1 MNVGTLTIEMAAN
14 VARLANDMQKAQSTV
29 EGAMKKISS
38 AAKVGLASLAAGV
51 SVAGLT
57 AFVRSAINAADEMS
71 KLSQK
76 TGVAVKD
83 LAGLQLAYQ
92 QSGIQAGALQTS
104 MAKLAQ
110 GMAKGNDAFAAM
122 QLSTKNADGSL
133 KSTRDM
139 LGEVADKFASYKDGA
154 EKTAIA
160 MELFGRAGAEMIPL
174 LNGGAAG
181 LAEFDAMA
189 QQLGLT
195 MDEATAKSAEKFND
209 TLDLVSMGVSGVG
222 TQIAAQ
228 LLPTLT
234 GLAGEFLTTMTSGD
248 KLKNTAEF
256 LSTALKGLYVSGLAV
271 VEAFK
276 TVGTT
281 LGGVFAAIGA
291 AITGDFAGA
300 KNILSELKTDIG
312 TSWIKTLAQAQKAW
326 DTTGNAAV
334 EAMAATSAA
343 AKGAA
348 PNVEDVADQAKAAEK
363 AMTAA
368 GKALDKYFEA
378 EEKASEARAKTMGD
392 MAHLVDALERQ
403 VEAVEQGEAATKAM
417 NRELFIENA
426 LRSDAAQK
434 LLPHQREEYAKLI
447 AQQYDLQDALKV
459 AEEAQKTAA
468 SEAEKS
474 AEAMQT
480 AYNRAI
486 ERVRDGVGDFFVS
499 MIRDGKASFDT
510 LLDFFKQMI
519 AEMIATA
526 AANRILLAVGLGGA
540 SSAAS
545 AAGSVASGT
554 GILSKLGGWL
564 GLGSGAGGIGA
575 SMGPLA
581 ATKLGMQGVGSSLGF
596 TGPAGFAVGAGLNLA
611 GGLAGGYA
619 GNWAGEKMFGS
630 EGYTGYGSTIG
641 GVAGAIFG
649 AGNPITTALGAALGG
664 IVDSAIGK
672 LVGEKQAKW
681 GALGVTTGT
690 GYNSIVDTMTGAS
703 GLTLSAV
710 ANRTD
715 EAAAKELLQGFAD
728 IDGSLTAIA
737 AAMGVSVNLS
747 GQTLSGRSLRVDGQG
762 VGDAF
767 GVSGRLD
774 KLDASTLKDAPDQFV
789 RAWLDAT
796 ASSFDEQI
804 RPFIMRISG
813 SAEEMITQFASIA
826 EIQSIYQQSTDT
838 LKALAETDT
847 IGLVTQQIEA
857 ANKSLYTLW
866 SEQGDAIVK
875 FSTELA
881 DAEDY
886 AQLTGMVQQRYAT
899 EIALIGQ
906 VMGALQQIDGV
917 FASTIE
923 GIKLDL
929 MGGNDER
936 YAYFENQIE
945 MLTDSLGSMSDPGQI
960 LDTLKQIDQLA
971 GRSYGLLDDTQKQS
985 IGQEIIGYLEEAE
998 AIGTKRLE
1006 SVLDSVSADKVN
1018 EPGTV
1023 GNAIVTAMDQANGK
1037 MITQLEAVFA
1047 KGAADQQA
1055 AANTLQAAAGQFG
1068 QWVAYLPG
1076 TINVTLAGS
1085 EVNA

>member
-1 MNVGTLTIEMAAN
+1 MATTVGEVLIDVRAKVDML
-14 VARLANDMQKAQSTV
+14 ARDMQQAKNV
-29 EGAMKKISS
+29 VDRGARDLQN
-38 AAKVGLASLAAGV
+38 AAKSIQGYFKAIGVGL
-51 SVAGLT
+51 SVAGFG
-57 AFVRSAINAADEMS
+57 AFIKSAINAADEMS
-71 KLSQK
+71 KLGQK
-76 TGVAVKD
+76 TGIAVKD
-83 LAGLQLAYQ
+83 LAGLQLAFR
-92 QSGIQAGALQTS
+92 QSGLEAGALQGNMS
-104 MAKLAQ
+104 RLAQ
-110 GMAKGNDAFAAM
+110 NMAKGSEAFAAM
-122 QLSTKNADGSL
+122 QLQTRNADGSL

-154 EKTAIA
+154 EKTALA
-160 MELFGRAGAEMIPL
+160 VQLFGKAGADMIPL

-195 MDEATAKSAEKFND
+195 MDETTAKSAEKFND
-209 TLDLVSMGVSGVG
+209 TMDLVGQGVVGVG
-222 TQIAAQ
+222 RQIAAQ

-248 KLKNTAEF
+248 KLKSTAEF
-256 LSTALKGLYVSGLAV
+256 LATALKGLYVAGIAV

-291 AITGDFAGA
+291 AISGDFAGA
-300 KNILSELKTDIG
+300 KKILGELKTDIG
-312 TSWIKTLAQAQKAW
+312 SSWIKTLDQAKAAW
-326 DTTGNAAV
+326 ETTGNAAV
-334 EAMAATSAA
+334 EAMVATSAA

-348 PNVEDVADQAKAAEK
+348 PNVQDVADQAKATEK
-363 AMTAA
+363 AMVAA

-378 EEKASEARAKTMGD
+378 EAKAEEVRTKTLGTTRAQ
-392 MAHLVDALERQ
+392 VDALQRQ
-403 VEAVEQGEAATKAM
+403 VEAVKKGEVATEAL
-417 NRELFIENA
+417 NRQLHIENA

-434 LLPHQREEYAKLI
+434 LLPHQREEYAKLV
-447 AQQYDLQDALKV
+447 AQQYDLEHSLKA
-459 AEEAQKTAA
+459 AEEAQKTA
-468 SEAEKS
+468 S
-474 AEAMQT
+474 AEATKAAEAMST

-526 AANRILLAVGLGGA
+526 AANKVLIGMGLMSGTAGATAGTA

-545 AAGSVASGT
+545 TASSLSGIGGSVAGLGGGILSGL
-554 GILSKLGGWL
+554 GALSKLGGTMAMVSSKIGMTL
-564 GLGSGAGGIGA
+564 VGAGDAIAGAFGASGLSAGMAAGVGTLGIGA
-575 SMGPLA
+575 AVAVA
-581 ATKLGMQGVGSSLGF
+581 A
-596 TGPAGFAVGAGLNLA
+596 
-611 GGLAGGYA
+611 Y
-619 GNWAGEKMFGS
+619 
-630 EGYTGYGSTIG
+630 
-641 GVAGAIFG
+641 
-649 AGNPITTALGAALGG
+649 
-664 IVDSAIGK
+664 AIGK
-672 LVGEKQAKW
+672 MLPEKQAKW
-681 GALGVTTGT
+681 GALGVTTGDASSYSKT
-690 GYNSIVDTMTGAS
+690 AGSVVGAS
-703 GLTLSAV
+703 GLTLTAI
-710 ANRTD
+710 ANRTSAED
-715 EAAAKELLQGFAD
+715 AKKMLESFAG
-728 IDGSLTAIA
+728 IDGALTQIA
-737 AAMGVSVNLS
+737 AAAGVQVDLS
-747 GQTLSGRSLRVDGQG
+747 GQTLGGRSLRVDGQG

-767 GVSGRLD
+767 GVAGRLD

-796 ASSFDEQI
+796 ASSFDEQL
-804 RPFIMRISG
+804 RPFIARISG
-813 SAEEMITQFASIA
+813 SASEMVTQFAQIA
-826 EIQSIYQQSTDT
+826 EIQGIYKQSTDT
-838 LKALAETDT
+838 LKALLGTDT

-857 ANKSLYTLW
+857 AGKSLYALW
-866 SEQGDAIVK
+866 SDQGDAIVK

-886 AQLTGMVQQRYAT
+886 ATLTGMVQQRYAT

-998 AIGTKRLE
+998 AIGTQRLE
-1006 SVLDSVSADKVN
+1006 AVLDSVSADKQN
-1018 EPGTV
+1018 EAGTV
-1023 GNAIVTAMDQANGK
+1023 ANAVQVSIDAASAK
-1037 MITQLEAVFA
+1037 MVAQLDAVFV
-1047 KGAADQQA
+1047 KQQA
-1055 AANTLQAAAGQFG
+1055 AADTLAGAANNFAG
-1068 QWVAYLPG
+1068 WVNYLPG
-1076 TINVTLAGS
+1076 SINVTLQTS

>member
-14 VARLANDMQKAQSTV
+14 VARLAQDMNKATSTV
-29 EGAMKKISS
+29 EGAMKKISA

-51 SVAGLT
+51 SGAGMT
-57 AFVRSAINAADEMS
+57 AFVKSAINAADEMS

-92 QSGIQAGALQTS
+92 QSGISAGALQTS
-104 MAKLAQ
+104 MSKLAQ

-122 QLSTKNADGSL
+122 QLQTRNADGSL

-154 EKTAIA
+154 EKTALA
-160 MELFGRAGAEMIPL
+160 MQLFGKAGADMIPL

-195 MDEATAKSAEKFND
+195 MDEATARSAEKFND

-248 KLKNTAEF
+248 KLKSTAEF
-256 LSTALKGLYVSGLAV
+256 LATALKGLYVAGIAV

-291 AITGDFAGA
+291 AISGDFAGA
-300 KNILSELKTDIG
+300 KAILGELKTDIG
-312 TSWIKTLAQAQKAW
+312 NSWIKTLDQAKAAW

-348 PNVEDVADQAKAAEK
+348 PNVQDVADQAKATEK
-363 AMTAA
+363 AMVAA

-378 EEKASEARAKTMGD
+378 EAKAEEVRTKTLGTTRAQ
-392 MAHLVDALERQ
+392 VDALQRQ
-403 VEAVEQGEAATKAM
+403 VEAVNKGEAATEAL
-417 NRELFIENA
+417 NRQLHIENA

-434 LLPHQREEYAKLI
+434 LLPHQREEYAKLV
-447 AQQYDLQDALKV
+447 AQQYDLQAALDA
-459 AEEAQKTAA
+459 AEEAQKTASA
-468 SEAEKS
+468 EATKS
-474 AEAMQT
+474 AEAMAT

-499 MIRDGKASFDT
+499 IIRDGKASFDT
-510 LLDFFKQMI
+510 LLDFFKQML

-526 AANRILLAVGLGGA
+526 AANKVLIGMGLMSGSAAASAGGG
-540 SSAAS
+540 AAS
-545 AAGSVASGT
+545 AASTASSLSGIGGTVANLGGSVLSGL
-554 GILSKLGGWL
+554 GALSKLGGTMAMVSSKVGMTL
-564 GLGSGAGGIGA
+564 VTAGDAIAGAFGASNLSAGMAAGIG
-575 SMGPLA
+575 
-581 ATKLGMQGVGSSLGF
+581 T
-596 TGPAGFAVGAGLNLA
+596 AGI
-611 GGLAGGYA
+611 GLAVA
-619 GNWAGEKMFGS
+619 AAVHAVSKMM
-630 EGYTGYGSTIG
+630 
-641 GVAGAIFG
+641 
-649 AGNPITTALGAALGG
+649 P
-664 IVDSAIGK
+664 
-672 LVGEKQAKW
+672 EKQAKW

-703 GLTLSAV
+703 GLTLSAI
-710 ANRTD
+710 ANRTS
-715 EAAAKELLQGFAD
+715 KEDAQEMLQAF
-728 IDGSLTAIA
+728 GSMDSALTQIA
-737 AAMGVSVNLS
+737 AAMGVQVNLS
-747 GQTLSGRSLRVDGQG
+747 GKTLGGKSLRVDGQG

-774 KLDASTLKDAPDQFV
+774 KLDASTLKNAPDQFV

-796 ASSFDEQI
+796 AESFDAQI
-804 RPFIMRISG
+804 RPFIARIG
-813 SAEEMITQFASIA
+813 GTAEEMLAQFAQIA
-826 EIQSIYQQSTDT
+826 EIQGIYKTSTDT
-838 LKALAETDT
+838 LKALLETDT
-847 IGLVTQQIEA
+847 IGAVQQQIEA
-857 ANKSLYTLW
+857 ANRSLYALW
-866 SEQGDAIVK
+866 SDQGDAIVK

-886 AQLTGMVQQRYAT
+886 ATLTGMVQQRYAT

-906 VMGALQQIDGV
+906 VMGALQQIDGI
-917 FASTIE
+917 FAGTIE
-923 GIKLDL
+923 GIRLDL
-929 MGGNDER
+929 MSDNGQR
-936 YAYFENQIE
+936 YAYFEQQIE
-945 MLTDSLGSMSDPGQI
+945 TLAASIGSLTDAGAI
-960 LDTLKQIDQLA
+960 IDTLKQIDALA
-971 GRSYGLLDDTQKQS
+971 GRSYGLLDDQGKAAN
-985 IGQEIIGYLEEAE
+985 GADIIGFLDQVQAD
-998 AIGTKRLE
+998 ADARLN
-1006 SVLDSVSADKVN
+1006 VLLSSVSADKQN
-1018 EPGTV
+1018 EAGTV
-1023 GNAIVTAMDQANGK
+1023 ANAIQTSLDAASAK
-1037 MITQLEAVFA
+1037 MVTQLEAVFV
-1047 KGAADQQA
+1047 KQQA
-1055 AANTLQAAAGQFG
+1055 AADTLAGAANNFAG
-1068 QWVAYLPG
+1068 WVSYLPG
-1076 TINVTLAGS
+1076 SINVTLATS
-1085 EVNA
+1085 EVG

>member
-1 MNVGTLTIEMAAN
+1 MATTVGEVQIDVRAKIDA
-14 VARLANDMQKAQSTV
+14 LANDFKQAKSVVDRGAREMQ
-29 EGAMKKISS
+29 S
-38 AAKVGLASLAAGV
+38 AAKAIEGYFKAIGVGLSIAGI
-51 SVAGLT
+51 G
-57 AFVRSAINAADEMS
+57 AFIRSAIDAADEMS

-92 QSGIQAGALQTS
+92 QSGISAGALQTS
-104 MAKLAQ
+104 MSKLAQ
-110 GMAKGNDAFAAM
+110 GMAKGNEAFAAM
-122 QLSTKNADGSL
+122 QLQTKNADGSL

-154 EKTAIA
+154 EKTALA
-160 MELFGRAGAEMIPL
+160 VQLFGKAGADMIPL

-195 MDEATAKSAEKFND
+195 MDETTAKSAEKFND
-209 TLDLVSMGVSGVG
+209 TMDLVGQGVVGVG
-222 TQIAAQ
+222 RQIAAH

-234 GLAGEFLTTMTSGD
+234 GLAGKFLTTMTSGD

-256 LSTALKGLYVSGLAV
+256 LATALKGLYVAGIAV

-291 AITGDFAGA
+291 AISGDFAGA
-300 KNILSELKTDIG
+300 KKILGELKTDIG
-312 TSWIKTLAQAQKAW
+312 SSWIKTLDQAKAAW
-326 DTTGNAAV
+326 ETTGNAAV
-334 EAMAATSAA
+334 DAIVATSAA

-348 PNVEDVADQAKAAEK
+348 PNVKDVADQAKATEK
-363 AMTAA
+363 AMVAA

-378 EEKASEARAKTMGD
+378 EAKAEEVRTKTLGTTRAQ
-392 MAHLVDALERQ
+392 VDALQRQ
-403 VEAVEQGEAATKAM
+403 VEAVKKGEVATEAL
-417 NRELFIENA
+417 NRQLHIENA

-434 LLPHQREEYAKLI
+434 LLPHQREEYAKLV
-447 AQQYDLQDALKV
+447 AQQYDLEHSLKA
-459 AEEAQKTAA
+459 AEEAQKTA
-468 SEAEKS
+468 S
-474 AEAMQT
+474 AEATKAAEAMST

-486 ERVRDGVGDFFVS
+486 ERVRDGVGDFFIS
-499 MIRDGKASFDT
+499 IIRDGKASFDT
-510 LLDFFKQMI
+510 LLDFFKQML

-526 AANRILLAVGLGGA
+526 AANKVLIGMGLMSGSAAASAGGG
-540 SSAAS
+540 AAS
-545 AAGSVASGT
+545 AASTASSLAGIGGTVANIGGSVLGGLGA
-554 GILSKLGGWL
+554 LSKLGGTMAMVSSKV
-564 GLGSGAGGIGA
+564 GLTLVTAGDAIAGAFGASGLSAGMAAGIGTLGIGA
-575 SMGPLA
+575 AVA
-581 ATKLGMQGVGSSLGF
+581 A
-596 TGPAGFAVGAGLNLA
+596 AV
-611 GGLAGGYA
+611 YA
-619 GNWAGEKMFGS
+619 VSKMM
-630 EGYTGYGSTIG
+630 
-641 GVAGAIFG
+641 
-649 AGNPITTALGAALGG
+649 P
-664 IVDSAIGK
+664 
-672 LVGEKQAKW
+672 EKQAKW

-690 GYNSIVDTMTGAS
+690 GYNSIVDTATGAS

-710 ANRTD
+710 ANRTSTED
-715 EAAAKELLQGFAD
+715 AKEMLQAFVTMDSA
-728 IDGSLTAIA
+728 LTQIA

-747 GQTLSGRSLRVDGQG
+747 GQTLGGKSLRVDGQG

-767 GVSGRLD
+767 GVAGRLD

-796 ASSFDEQI
+796 AESFDAQI
-804 RPFIMRISG
+804 RPFISRISG
-813 SAEEMITQFASIA
+813 TAEEMLTQFAQIA
-826 EIQSIYQQSTDT
+826 EIQGIYKTSTDT
-838 LKALAETDT
+838 LKALLETDT
-847 IGLVTQQIEA
+847 IGAVQQQIEA
-857 ANKSLYTLW
+857 ANRSLYDLW
-866 SEQGDAIVK
+866 SQQGDAIVK

-886 AQLTGMVQQRYAT
+886 AQLTGMVAQRYAT

-971 GRSYGLLDDTQKQS
+971 GRSYGLLDDAQKQS

-1055 AANTLQAAAGQFG
+1055 AAGQFG

>member
-1 MNVGTLTIEMAAN
+1 MATTVGEVQIDVRAKIDA
-14 VARLANDMQKAQSTV
+14 LANDFKQAKSVVDRGAREMQ
-29 EGAMKKISS
+29 S
-38 AAKVGLASLAAGV
+38 AAKAIEGYFKAIGVGLSIAGI
-51 SVAGLT
+51 G
-57 AFVRSAINAADEMS
+57 AFIRSAIDAADEMS
-71 KLSQK
+71 KLGQK
-76 TGVAVKD
+76 TGIAVKD
-83 LAGLQLAYQ
+83 LAGLQLAFR
-92 QSGIQAGALQTS
+92 QSGLEAGALQGNMS
-104 MAKLAQ
+104 RLAQ
-110 GMAKGNDAFAAM
+110 NMAKGSDAFAAM
-122 QLSTKNADGSL
+122 QLQTKNADGSL

-154 EKTAIA
+154 EKTALA
-160 MELFGRAGAEMIPL
+160 VQLFGKAGADMIPL

-195 MDEATAKSAEKFND
+195 MDETTAKSAEKFND
-209 TLDLVSMGVSGVG
+209 TMDLVGQGVVGVG
-222 TQIAAQ
+222 RQIAAQ

-248 KLKNTAEF
+248 KLKSTAEF
-256 LSTALKGLYVSGLAV
+256 LATALKGLYVAGIAV

-291 AITGDFAGA
+291 AISGDFAGA
-300 KNILSELKTDIG
+300 KKILGELKTDIG
-312 TSWIKTLAQAQKAW
+312 SSWIKTLEQAKAAW
-326 DTTGNAAV
+326 ETTGNAAV

-343 AKGAA
+343 TKGAA
-348 PNVEDVADQAKAAEK
+348 PNVEDVAEQAKAAEK
-363 AMTAA
+363 ALAAA

-378 EEKASEARAKTMGD
+378 EDKAAEARVKTMGD

-434 LLPHQREEYAKLI
+434 LLPHQREEYAKLV
-447 AQQYDLQDALKV
+447 AQQYDMQEALKV

-468 SEAEKS
+468 AEATKS

-486 ERVRDGVGDFFVS
+486 ERVRDGVGDFFIS

-526 AANRILLAVGLGGA
+526 AANKILLAVGLGGA
-540 SSAAS
+540 SGAAS
-545 AAGSVASGT
+545 AATSAIGGAGT
-554 GILSKLGGWL
+554 LSKIGSWL
-564 GLGSGAGGIGA
+564 GLGGSGGIGA
-575 SMGPLA
+575 SMGQIGLA
-581 ATKLGMQGVGSSLGF
+581 KLGMQGLGSSLGF
-596 TGPAGFAVGAGLNLA
+596 TGPTGLAVGAGLNLGA
-611 GGLAGGYA
+611 GFAGGYA
-619 GNWAGEKMFGS
+619 GNYLGEKIFGA
-630 EGYTGYGSTIG
+630 EGTGYGATIG
-641 GVAGAIFG
+641 GIAGTIFG
-649 AGNPITTALGAALGG
+649 AGNPIATALGAALGG

-672 LVGEKQAKW
+672 LTEKQPKW

-690 GYNSIVDTMTGAS
+690 GYNSVVDTMTGAS
-703 GLTLSAV
+703 GLQLSAI

-728 IDGSLTAIA
+728 LDGSLTALA

-767 GVSGRLD
+767 GAAGRLD
-774 KLDASTLKDAPDQFV
+774 KLNTATLKDAPAEFV

-804 RPFIMRISG
+804 RPFIARIG
-813 SAEEMITQFASIA
+813 GTAEEMLTQFGAIA
-826 EIQSIYQQSTDT
+826 EIQSIYKQSTDT

-857 ANKSLYTLW
+857 ANKSLFAMW
-866 SEQGDAIVK
+866 SDQGDAIVR

-886 AQLTGMVQQRYAT
+886 AQLAGMVQQRYQT

-906 VMGALQQIDGV
+906 VMGALQQIDGI
-917 FASTIE
+917 FAGTIE
-923 GIKLDL
+923 GIRLDL
-929 MGGNDER
+929 MSDNGQR
-936 YAYFENQIE
+936 YSYFEQQIE
-945 MLTDSLGSMSDPGQI
+945 TLAASIGSLTDAGQI
-960 LDTLKQIDQLA
+960 VETLKQIDALA
-971 GRSYGLLDDTQKQS
+971 GRSYGLLDDQGKAAN
-985 IGQEIIGYLEEAE
+985 GADIIGFLDQVQAD
-998 AIGTKRLE
+998 ADARLN
-1006 SVLDSVSADKVN
+1006 VLLSSVSADKQN
-1018 EPGTV
+1018 EAGTV
-1023 GNAIVTAMDQANGK
+1023 ANAIQTSLDAASAK
-1037 MITQLEAVFA
+1037 MVTQLEAVFV
-1047 KGAADQQA
+1047 KQQA
-1055 AANTLQAAAGQFG
+1055 AADTLAGAANNFAG
-1068 QWVAYLPG
+1068 WVSYLPG
-1076 TINVTLAGS
+1076 SINVTLATS
-1085 EVNA
+1085 EVG

>member
-29 EGAMKKISS
+29 EGAMKKISA

-51 SVAGLT
+51 SVAGIT
-57 AFVRSAINAADEMS
+57 AFVKSAINAADEMS

-104 MAKLAQ
+104 MARLAQ

-154 EKTAIA
+154 EKTALA
-160 MELFGRAGAEMIPL
+160 MQLFGKAGADMIPL

-195 MDEATAKSAEKFND
+195 MDEATARSAEKFND

-248 KLKNTAEF
+248 KLKSTAEF
-256 LSTALKGLYVSGLAV
+256 LATALKGLYVAGIAV

-291 AITGDFAGA
+291 AISGDFAGA
-300 KNILSELKTDIG
+300 KAILSELKTDIG
-312 TSWIKTLAQAQKAW
+312 TSWIKTLDQAKAAW

-334 EAMAATSAA
+334 EAMVATSAA
-343 AKGAA
+343 TKAAA
-348 PNVEDVADQAKAAEK
+348 PNVQDVAEQAKAAEK
-363 AMTAA
+363 ALAAA

-378 EEKASEARAKTMGD
+378 EDKAAEARVKTMGD

-434 LLPHQREEYAKLI
+434 LLPHQREEYAKLV
-447 AQQYDLQDALKV
+447 AQQYDMQEALKV

-468 SEAEKS
+468 AEATKS

-486 ERVRDGVGDFFVS
+486 ERVRDGVGDFFIS

-526 AANRILLAVGLGGA
+526 AANKILLAVGLGGA
-540 SSAAS
+540 SGAAS
-545 AAGSVASGT
+545 AATSAIGGAGT
-554 GILSKLGGWL
+554 LSKIGSWL
-564 GLGSGAGGIGA
+564 GLGGSGGIGA
-575 SMGPLA
+575 SMGQIGLA
-581 ATKLGMQGVGSSLGF
+581 KLGMQGLGSSLGF
-596 TGPAGFAVGAGLNLA
+596 TGPTGLAVGAGLNLGA
-611 GGLAGGYA
+611 GFAGGYA
-619 GNWAGEKMFGS
+619 GNYLGEKIFGA
-630 EGYTGYGSTIG
+630 EGTGYGATIG
-641 GVAGAIFG
+641 GIAGTIFG
-649 AGNPITTALGAALGG
+649 AGNPIATALGAALGG

-672 LVGEKQAKW
+672 LTEKQPKW

-690 GYNSIVDTMTGAS
+690 GYNSVVDTMTGAS
-703 GLTLSAV
+703 GLQLSAI

-728 IDGSLTAIA
+728 LDGSLTALA

-767 GVSGRLD
+767 GAAGRLD
-774 KLDASTLKDAPDQFV
+774 KLNTATLKDAPAEFV

-804 RPFIMRISG
+804 RPFIARIG
-813 SAEEMITQFASIA
+813 GTAEEMLTQFGAIA
-826 EIQSIYQQSTDT
+826 EIQSIYKQSTDT

-857 ANKSLYTLW
+857 ANKSLFAMW
-866 SEQGDAIVK
+866 SDQGDAIVR

-886 AQLTGMVQQRYAT
+886 AQLAGMVQQRYQT

-906 VMGALQQIDGV
+906 VMGALQQIDGI
-917 FASTIE
+917 FSNTIE
-923 GIKLDL
+923 GIRLDL
-929 MGGNDER
+929 MSDNGQR
-936 YAYFENQIE
+936 YSYFEQQIE
-945 MLTDSLGSMSDPGQI
+945 TLAASIGSLTDAGAI
-960 LDTLKQIDQLA
+960 IDTLKQIDALA
-971 GRSYGLLDDTQKQS
+971 GRSYGLLDDQGKAAN
-985 IGQEIIGYLEEAE
+985 GQDIIGFLDQVQAD
-998 AIGTKRLE
+998 ADARLN
-1006 SVLDSVSADKVN
+1006 VLLSSVSADKAN
-1018 EPGTV
+1018 EAGTV
-1023 GNAIVTAMDQANGK
+1023 ANAIQTSLDAASAK
-1037 MITQLEAVFA
+1037 MVTQLEAVFV
-1047 KGAADQQA
+1047 KQQA
-1055 AANTLQAAAGQFG
+1055 AADTLAGAANNFAG
-1068 QWVAYLPG
+1068 WVSYLPG
-1076 TINVTLAGS
+1076 SINVTLATS
-1085 EVNA
+1085 EVG

>member
-1 MNVGTLTIEMAAN
+1 MAAIGTLTIEMAAN
-14 VARLANDMQKAQSTV
+14 VARLAQDMQKVWSTV
-29 EGAMKKISS
+29 DGTMNKIKA
-38 AAKVGLASLAAGV
+38 AAKMGLAALGAGV
-51 SVAGLT
+51 SVAGIT
-57 AFVRSAINAADEMS
+57 AFVKSAINAADEMS

-139 LGEVADKFASYKDGA
+139 LGEVADKFASYQDGA
-154 EKTAIA
+154 EKTALA
-160 MELFGRAGAEMIPL
+160 MQLFGKAGADMIPL
-174 LNGGAAG
+174 LSGGAAG

-195 MDEATAKSAEKFND
+195 MDEATARSAEKFND

-248 KLKNTAEF
+248 KLKSTAEF
-256 LSTALKGLYVSGLAV
+256 LATALKGLYVAGLAV

-291 AITGDFAGA
+291 AISGDFAGA
-300 KNILSELKTDIG
+300 KKILGELKTDIG
-312 TSWIKTLAQAQKAW
+312 TSWIKTLDQAKAAW

-334 EAMAATSAA
+334 EAMVATSAA

-348 PNVEDVADQAKAAEK
+348 PNVQDVADQAKATEK
-363 AMTAA
+363 AMVAA

-378 EEKASEARAKTMGD
+378 EAKAEEVRTKTLGTTRAQ
-392 MAHLVDALERQ
+392 VDALQRQ
-403 VEAVEQGEAATKAM
+403 VEAVKKGEAATESL
-417 NRELFIENA
+417 NRQLHIENA
-426 LRSDAAQK
+426 LREDAAQK
-434 LLPHQREEYAKLI
+434 LLPHQREEYAKLV
-447 AQQYDLQDALKV
+447 AQQYDLQKALDD
-459 AEEAQKTAA
+459 AEEAQKTASA
-468 SEAEKS
+468 EATKS
-474 AEAMQT
+474 AEAMAT

-486 ERVRDGVGDFFVS
+486 ERVRDGVGDFFIS
-499 MIRDGKASFDT
+499 IIRDGKASFDT
-510 LLDFFKQMI
+510 LLDFFKQML

-526 AANRILLAVGLGGA
+526 AANKVLIGMGLMSGSAAASAGGG
-540 SSAAS
+540 AAS
-545 AAGSVASGT
+545 AASTASSLSGIGGTVANLGGSVLSGL
-554 GILSKLGGWL
+554 GALSKLGGTMAMVSSKVGMTL
-564 GLGSGAGGIGA
+564 VTAGDAI
-575 SMGPLA
+575 
-581 ATKLGMQGVGSSLGF
+581 
-596 TGPAGFAVGAGLNLA
+596 AG
-611 GGLAGGYA
+611 
-619 GNWAGEKMFGS
+619 
-630 EGYTGYGSTIG
+630 
-641 GVAGAIFG
+641 
-649 AGNPITTALGAALGG
+649 ALGASNLSAGMAAG
-664 IVDSAIGK
+664 IGTAGIGLAVAAAVYAVSK
-672 LVGEKQAKW
+672 MMPEKQAKW

-703 GLTLSAV
+703 GLTLSAI
-710 ANRTD
+710 ANRTS
-715 EAAAKELLQGFAD
+715 KEDAQEMLQAF
-728 IDGSLTAIA
+728 GSMDSALTQIA
-737 AAMGVSVNLS
+737 AAMGVQVNLS
-747 GQTLSGRSLRVDGQG
+747 GKTLGGKSLRVDGQG

-774 KLDASTLKDAPDQFV
+774 KLDASTLKNAPDQFV

-796 ASSFDEQI
+796 AESFDAQI
-804 RPFIMRISG
+804 RPFIARIG
-813 SAEEMITQFASIA
+813 GTAEEMLAQFAQIA
-826 EIQSIYQQSTDT
+826 EIQGIYKTSTDT
-838 LKALAETDT
+838 LKALLETDT
-847 IGLVTQQIEA
+847 IGAVQQQIEA
-857 ANKSLYTLW
+857 ANRSLYDLW
-866 SEQGDAIVK
+866 SQQGDAIVK

-886 AQLTGMVQQRYAT
+886 AQLTGMVQQRYQT

-906 VMGALQQIDGV
+906 VMGALQQIDGI
-917 FASTIE
+917 FAGTIE

-936 YAYFENQIE
+936 YAYFEQQIE
-945 MLTDSLGSMSDPGQI
+945 ALTGALGSMSDPGQI
-960 LDTLKQIDQLA
+960 LDTLKQIDQLS
-971 GRSYGLLDDTQKQS
+971 GRAYGLLDDTQKQA
-985 IGQEIIGYLEEAE
+985 IGQDIIGYLTEAE
-998 AIGTKRLE
+998 AIGTKRLDA
-1006 SVLDSVSADKVN
+1006 VLASVSSDKVN

-1047 KGAADQQA
+1047 KGAADQA
-1055 AANTLQAAAGQFG
+1055 AAAETMQGAANQFG
-1068 QWVAYLPG
+1068 NWVGYLPAS
-1076 TINVTLAGS
+1076 INVTFDAA

>member
-14 VARLANDMQKAQSTV
+14 VARLAQDMNKATSTV

-51 SVAGLT
+51 SVAGMT
-57 AFVRSAINAADEMS
+57 AFVKSAINAADEMS

-92 QSGIQAGALQTS
+92 QSGISAGALQTS
-104 MAKLAQ
+104 MSKLAQ

-122 QLSTKNADGSL
+122 QLQTRNADGSL

-154 EKTAIA
+154 EKTALA
-160 MELFGRAGAEMIPL
+160 LQLFGKAGADMIPL

-195 MDEATAKSAEKFND
+195 MDEATARSAEKFND

-248 KLKNTAEF
+248 KLKSTAEF
-256 LSTALKGLYVSGLAV
+256 LATALKGLYVAGIAV

-291 AITGDFAGA
+291 AISGDFAGA
-300 KNILSELKTDIG
+300 KKIIGELKTDIG
-312 TSWIKTLAQAQKAW
+312 NSWIKTLDQAKAAW

-348 PNVEDVADQAKAAEK
+348 PNVQDVADQAKATEK
-363 AMTAA
+363 AMVAA

-378 EEKASEARAKTMGD
+378 EAKAEEVRTKTLGTTRAQ
-392 MAHLVDALERQ
+392 VDALQRQ
-403 VEAVEQGEAATKAM
+403 VEAVKKGEAATESL
-417 NRELFIENA
+417 NRQLYIENA

-447 AQQYDLQDALKV
+447 AQQYDLEHALET
-459 AEEAQKTAA
+459 AEEAQKTASA
-468 SEAEKS
+468 AAEKS
-474 AEAMQT
+474 AEAMAT

-486 ERVRDGVGDFFVS
+486 ERVRDGVGDFFIS
-499 MIRDGKASFDT
+499 IIRDGKASFDT
-510 LLDFFKQMI
+510 LLDFFKQML

-526 AANRILLAVGLGGA
+526 AANKVLIGMGLMSGSAAASAGGG
-540 SSAAS
+540 AAS
-545 AAGSVASGT
+545 AASTASSLSGIGGTVANLGGSVLGGLGA
-554 GILSKLGGWL
+554 LSKLGGTMAMVSSKVGMTL
-564 GLGSGAGGIGA
+564 VTAGDAIAGAFGASNLSAGMAAGIG
-575 SMGPLA
+575 
-581 ATKLGMQGVGSSLGF
+581 T
-596 TGPAGFAVGAGLNLA
+596 AGI
-611 GGLAGGYA
+611 GLAVAAAVYA
-619 GNWAGEKMFGS
+619 VSKMM
-630 EGYTGYGSTIG
+630 
-641 GVAGAIFG
+641 
-649 AGNPITTALGAALGG
+649 P
-664 IVDSAIGK
+664 
-672 LVGEKQAKW
+672 EKQAKW

-703 GLTLSAV
+703 GLTLSAI
-710 ANRTD
+710 ANRTS
-715 EAAAKELLQGFAD
+715 KEDAQEMLQAF
-728 IDGSLTAIA
+728 GSMDSALTQIA
-737 AAMGVSVNLS
+737 AAMGVQVNLS
-747 GQTLSGRSLRVDGQG
+747 GKTLGGKSLRVDGQG

-774 KLDASTLKDAPDQFV
+774 KLDASTLKNAPDQFV

-796 ASSFDEQI
+796 AESFDAQI
-804 RPFIMRISG
+804 RPFIARIG
-813 SAEEMITQFASIA
+813 GTAEEMLAQFAQIA
-826 EIQSIYQQSTDT
+826 EIQGIYKTSTDT
-838 LKALAETDT
+838 LKALLETDT
-847 IGLVTQQIEA
+847 IGAVQQQIEA
-857 ANKSLYTLW
+857 ANRSLYALW
-866 SEQGDAIVK
+866 SDQGDAIVK

-886 AQLTGMVQQRYAT
+886 ATLTGMVQQRYAT

-906 VMGALQQIDGV
+906 VMGALQQIDGI
-917 FASTIE
+917 FAGTIE
-923 GIKLDL
+923 GIRLDL
-929 MGGNDER
+929 MSGNDER
-936 YAYFENQIE
+936 YAYFEQQIE
-945 MLTDSLGSMSDPGQI
+945 RLAGSLATMTDPGQI
-960 LDTLKQIDQLA
+960 LDTLKQIDALA
-971 GRSYGLLDDTQKQS
+971 GRSYGLLDDTQKAA
-985 IGQEIIGYLEEAE
+985 IGEDIIGFLDQVQAD
-998 AIGTKRLE
+998 ADARLNALLTT
-1006 SVLDSVSADKVN
+1006 VQADKAN
-1018 EPGTV
+1018 EAGTV
-1023 GNAIVTAMDQANGK
+1023 ANAITVALDGASAKMTAE
-1037 MITQLEAVFA
+1037 LEAVFA
-1047 KGAADQQA
+1047 KQQQA
-1055 AANTLQAAAGQFG
+1055 ADTLAGAANNFAG
-1068 QWVAYLPG
+1068 WVNYLPG
-1076 TINVTLAGS
+1076 SINVTLQTS

>member
-1 MNVGTLTIEMAAN
+1 MSNVGTLTIEMAAN
-14 VARLANDMQKAQSTV
+14 VARLAQDMNKATSTV

-51 SVAGLT
+51 SVAGMT
-57 AFVRSAINAADEMS
+57 AFVKSAINAADEMS

-92 QSGIQAGALQTS
+92 QSGISAGALQTS

-122 QLSTKNADGSL
+122 RLETKNADGSL

-154 EKTAIA
+154 EKTALA
-160 MELFGRAGAEMIPL
+160 MQLFGKAGADMIPL

-195 MDEATAKSAEKFND
+195 MDEATARSAEKFND

-248 KLKNTAEF
+248 KLKSTAEF
-256 LSTALKGLYVSGLAV
+256 LAAALKGLYVAGLAV

-291 AITGDFAGA
+291 AISGDFAGA
-300 KNILSELKTDIG
+300 KAILSELKTDIG
-312 TSWIKTLAQAQKAW
+312 TSWIKTLDQAKAAW

-348 PNVEDVADQAKAAEK
+348 PNVQDVADQAKATEK
-363 AMTAA
+363 AMVAA

-378 EEKASEARAKTMGD
+378 EAKAEEVRTKTLGTTRAQ
-392 MAHLVDALERQ
+392 VDALQRQ
-403 VEAVEQGEAATKAM
+403 VEAVNKGEAATEAL
-417 NRELFIENA
+417 NRQLHIENA

-434 LLPHQREEYAKLI
+434 LLPHQREEYAKLV
-447 AQQYDLQDALKV
+447 AQQYDLQAALDA
-459 AEEAQKTAA
+459 AEEAQKTASA
-468 SEAEKS
+468 EATKS
-474 AEAMQT
+474 AEAMAT

-499 MIRDGKASFDT
+499 IIRDGKASFDT
-510 LLDFFKQMI
+510 LLDFFKQML

-526 AANRILLAVGLGGA
+526 AANKVLIGMGLMSGSAAASAGGGAAGAASTASSLAGIGGSVAGLGG
-540 SSAAS
+540 
-545 AAGSVASGT
+545 SVLGGLGA
-554 GILSKLGGWL
+554 LSKLGGTMAMVSSKVGMTL
-564 GLGSGAGGIGA
+564 VTAGDAIAGAFGASNLSAGMAAGIG
-575 SMGPLA
+575 
-581 ATKLGMQGVGSSLGF
+581 T
-596 TGPAGFAVGAGLNLA
+596 AGI
-611 GGLAGGYA
+611 GLAVAAAVYA
-619 GNWAGEKMFGS
+619 VSKMM
-630 EGYTGYGSTIG
+630 
-641 GVAGAIFG
+641 
-649 AGNPITTALGAALGG
+649 P
-664 IVDSAIGK
+664 
-672 LVGEKQAKW
+672 EKQAKW

-703 GLTLSAV
+703 GLTLSAI
-710 ANRTD
+710 ANRTSTED
-715 EAAAKELLQGFAD
+715 AKEMLQAF
-728 IDGSLTAIA
+728 GSMDSALTQIA
-737 AAMGVSVNLS
+737 AAMGVTVNLS
-747 GQTLSGRSLRVDGQG
+747 GKTLGGKSLRVDGQG

-767 GVSGRLD
+767 GISGRLD
-774 KLDASTLKDAPDQFV
+774 KLDASTLNNAPDQFV

-796 ASSFDEQI
+796 ADSFDAQI
-804 RPFIMRISG
+804 RPFISRISG
-813 SAEEMITQFASIA
+813 TAEEMLAQFAQIA
-826 EIQSIYQQSTDT
+826 EIQGIYKASTDT
-838 LKALAETDT
+838 LKALLETDT
-847 IGLVTQQIEA
+847 IGAVQQQIEA
-857 ANKSLYTLW
+857 ANRSLYDLW
-866 SEQGDAIVK
+866 SQQGDSIVK

-886 AQLTGMVQQRYAT
+886 AQLTSMVAQRYQT

-906 VMGALQQIDGV
+906 VMGALQQIDGI
-917 FASTIE
+917 FSNTIE
-923 GIKLDL
+923 GIRLDL
-929 MGGNDER
+929 MSDNGQR
-936 YAYFENQIE
+936 YSYFEQQIE
-945 MLTDSLGSMSDPGQI
+945 TLAASIGSLTDAGQI
-960 LDTLKQIDQLA
+960 VETLKQIDALA
-971 GRSYGLLDDTQKQS
+971 GRSYGLLDDQGKAAN
-985 IGQEIIGYLEEAE
+985 GQDIIGFLDQVQAD
-998 AIGTKRLE
+998 ADARLN
-1006 SVLDSVSADKVN
+1006 VLLSSVSADKAN
-1018 EPGTV
+1018 EAGTV
-1023 GNAIVTAMDQANGK
+1023 ANAIQTSLDAASAK
-1037 MITQLEAVFA
+1037 MVAQLDAVFV
-1047 KGAADQQA
+1047 KQQA
-1055 AANTLQAAAGQFG
+1055 AADTLAGAANNFAG
-1068 QWVAYLPG
+1068 WVSYLPG
-1076 TINVTLAGS
+1076 SINVTLATS
-1085 EVNA
+1085 EVG